1 MMFDLNFK
9 VPKFK
14 TELDKKEKIPKDKLG
29 RKIKEGDIIIKQNPS
44 SGLNELWLVSLNYKS
59 RWYVSKLVDK
69 FYTVDPGE
77 EYLPYNSRLCVTR
90 KTVEIKVEDFSEC
103 FLLCKIKSNV
113 KL

>member
-14 TELDKKEKIPKDKLG
+14 TELDKKAKIPKDKLG
-29 RKIKEGDIIIKQNPS
+29 RKIKEGDIIVKQNPS
-44 SGLNELWLVSLNYKS
+44 SGLNELWLVSLNYKNK
-59 RWYVSKLVDK
+59 WYVSKLVDK
-69 FYTVDPGE
+69 FYANE

-90 KTVEIKVEDFSEC
+90 KTVEIKVENFSEC